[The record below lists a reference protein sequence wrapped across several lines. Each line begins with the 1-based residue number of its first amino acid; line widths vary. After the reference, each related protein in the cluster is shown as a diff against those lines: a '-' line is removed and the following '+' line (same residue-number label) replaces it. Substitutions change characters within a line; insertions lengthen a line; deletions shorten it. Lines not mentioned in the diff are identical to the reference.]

1 MKLAVRVMLSAAC
14 LVVSASV
21 LLSQQLPPG
30 APPPP
35 QRPAMPP
42 QTAMPPQPMPAIQPP
57 ELAPGF
63 LEVGK
68 EYRFLLV
75 RKELRGEV
83 LEIDRSGWIRVLFRT
98 KDRDIPPV
106 PWLNLYHVTMIVP
119 LEGVQP
125 VEE

>member
-1 MKLAVRVMLSAAC
+1 MRPTICVT
-14 LVVSASV
+14 VSATC
-21 LLSQQLPPG
+21 LLIAVCGALAQQLPPS
-30 APPPP
+30 APPLPP
-35 QRPAMPP
+35 GQMP
-42 QTAMPPQPMPAIQPP
+42 QQAGMPPQPMPAMQPP
-57 ELAPGF
+57 ELAPSF

-68 EYRFLLV
+68 EYLFVLV

-125 VEE
+125 VED